1 VTAGEQI
8 QLKQA
13 PERADE
19 YSSPRMEG
27 YEVAQGKKAW
37 KPGWL
42 LGWGGGLVSG
52 WVGGWV
58 MGRGW
63 GGRGRGGLPVRDAW
77 HDFGFD
83 VGLDDG
89 PGLAFLR
96 GRGGEEIAEVAW

>member
-1 VTAGEQI
+1 MVSSSVTAGEQI

-42 LGWGGGLVSG
+42 LGWGGGWL
-52 WVGGWV
+52 VGGWV
-58 MGRGW
+58 I
-63 GGRGRGGLPVRDAW
+63 GRGGLPVRDAW
-77 HDFGFD
+77 HDLGFD
-83 VGLDDG
+83 VGLDGG

>member
-1 VTAGEQI
+1 MVSSSVTAGEQI

-42 LGWGGGLVSG
+42 LRCVVCLVGG
-52 WVGGWV
+52 WVGG
-58 MGRGW
+58 GEGL
-63 GGRGRGGLPVRDAW
+63 GG
-77 HDFGFD
+77 GFTSASC
-83 VGLDDG
+83 
-89 PGLAFLR
+89 LA
-96 GRGGEEIAEVAW
+96 